1 MVHVGRWYR
10 VKIPR
15 VNSICVWN
23 EVGICLQG
31 IVDDSE
37 RVLLVFPKHDLLKTN
52 IMFYNNTFIGCKNC
66 WYVDADVLEEV
77 K

>member
-23 EVGICLQG
+23 EVGICLRG
-31 IVDDSE
+31 IVNDSE

-52 IMFYNNTFIGCKNC
+52 IILKNI
-66 WYVDADVLEEV
+66 
-77 K
+77 